1 VPTVASYGGWRSP
14 ITASSLV
21 EHAVGL
27 GQVAVDGADVYWN
40 EARPAEAG
48 RLVVV
53 RCAADGT
60 VVDVV
65 PDGYSARTRVHEY
78 GGVSHL
84 ARDRVVWFTNFVDQ
98 RVYRV
103 EDGVAPVPLT
113 AEPDVRVGVR
123 FADLSMAR
131 DGRHLLAVRETH
143 GSEVVNDVAVIDVH
157 SGEATQLVGG
167 HDFFAAPRLSP
178 DGSQLAWLSW
188 DHPNMPWDGTELWV
202 APVVSDDV
210 ALGQAR
216 LVAGGPAESVSQPR
230 WSPDGRLHYVS
241 DRSGWWN
248 LYVDDGDAGRA
259 LAPRE
264 AEFAGPDWTLGQSSF
279 TFLDDGTLVG
289 VWHAAGRD
297 HLGYLRPDGTLGELD
312 APFTALG
319 SLAGTRGAVVAVAG
333 SPTDEPAVVRVAV
346 PDGGVEVLARSREV
360 ALDAAYI
367 SVPEAVEFTTE
378 GGLRAHA
385 FHYRPANR
393 EFVGPEG
400 ERPPL
405 VVVCHGGPTAAATSV
420 LNRAVQFWTSRGFAV
435 VDVDYGGSTGYGRAY
450 RERLR
455 GEWGV
460 VDVDDCVNAA
470 RWLAA
475 QEEVDG
481 SRMVIRGGSAGGFTT
496 LAALAFTDT
505 FAAGASAF
513 GVSDAEALAR
523 DTHKFESRYLDGLIG
538 PWPDAAGRYAE
549 RSPIHH
555 TDGFNCPLI
564 LFQGL
569 DDPIVP
575 PAQSE
580 AIADALRA
588 KGIPVAYL
596 AFEGEQ
602 HGFRRAET
610 IMRVAEAELW
620 FYGRVFGF
628 EPADTIEPVPID
640 NADALPHRD
649 RSSSRGSSR

>member
-1 VPTVASYGGWRSP
+1 
-14 ITASSLV
+14 
-21 EHAVGL
+21 
-27 GQVAVDGADVYWN
+27 
-40 EARPAEAG
+40 
-48 RLVVV
+48 
-53 RCAADGT
+53 
-60 VVDVV
+60 
-65 PDGYSARTRVHEY
+65 
-78 GGVSHL
+78 
-84 ARDRVVWFTNFVDQ
+84 
-98 RVYRV
+98 
-103 EDGVAPVPLT
+103 
-113 AEPDVRVGVR
+113 
-123 FADLSMAR
+123 
-131 DGRHLLAVRETH
+131 
-143 GSEVVNDVAVIDVH
+143 
-157 SGEATQLVGG
+157 
-167 HDFFAAPRLSP
+167 
-178 DGSQLAWLSW
+178 
-188 DHPNMPWDGTELWV
+188 
-202 APVVSDDV
+202 
-210 ALGQAR
+210 
-216 LVAGGPAESVSQPR
+216 VSQPR
-230 WSPDGRLHYVS
+230 WSPDGHLHYVS

-248 LYVDDGDAGRA
+248 LYVDDGERGRA

-264 AEFAGPDWTLGQSSF
+264 AEFSGPDWTLGQSAY
-279 TFLDDGTLVG
+279 TFLDDGTLVA
-289 VWHAAGRD
+289 VWHAAGHDR
-297 HLGYLRPDGTLGELD
+297 LGYLRPDGALAEVD
-312 APFTALG
+312 VPYTALG

-333 SPTDEPAVVRVAV
+333 SPTEDPAVVRITV

-360 ALDAAYI
+360 ALDPGYV
-367 SVPEAVEFTTE
+367 SVPEPVEFPTE
-378 GGLRAHA
+378 GGVRAHA
-385 FHYRPANR
+385 FRYGPANR
-393 EFVGPEG
+393 DFVGPDG

-405 VVVCHGGPTAAATSV
+405 VVFSHGGPTAAATSV

-475 QEEVDG
+475 KEEVDG

-496 LAALAFTDT
+496 LAALASCDL

-538 PWPDAAGRYAE
+538 PWPEAAARYAE

-555 TDGFNCPLI
+555 TDRFTSPLI

-588 KGIPVAYL
+588 KGVPVVYL

-602 HGFRRAET
+602 HGFRRAEN
-610 IMRVAEAELW
+610 IVRVAEAELW
-620 FYGRVFGF
+620 FYGRVLGF
-628 EPADTIEPVPID
+628 DPADTIAPVDID
-640 NADALPHRD
+640 NADALPP
-649 RSSSRGSSR
+649 RGSDSPGGGAQ